1 MSFPSP
7 RPLLLAV
14 ALLATGACA
23 RARVAPTD
31 AMRGAL
37 PAAESPA
44 PEGGAPAAQWD
55 RQLIR
60 RGDMRLESEKVAET
74 AREVER
80 IGTAMGGRI
89 AYSDAGGDRSARVVL
104 QVPSLQLD
112 AAMDR
117 VGTLGRVTRRHT
129 NAEDVTEQVIDL
141 DARRAT
147 LVATRDRLRALLDR
161 AQGISEVITVEREL
175 ARVQGE
181 LESLERRLTTL
192 RSQAAMSDL
201 TVVVERKVV
210 LGPIAA
216 LFRGVGVAASRLFVW
231 R

>member
-1 MSFPSP
+1 MSFPS

-23 RARVAPTD
+23 RARVAPAV

-37 PAAESPA
+37 PAADSPS
-44 PEGGAPAAQWD
+44 PEGGAAAVQWD

-60 RGDMRLESEKVAET
+60 RGDMRLESGQVAAT

-89 AYSDAGGDRSARVVL
+89 AYSDAGGDRSARVIV
-104 QVPSLQLD
+104 QVPSAQLD
-112 AAMDR
+112 LAMDR

-147 LVATRDRLRALLDR
+147 LAATRDRLRALLDR
-161 AQGISEVITVEREL
+161 AQGINEVITVEREL
-175 ARVQGE
+175 GRVQAE

-210 LGPIAA
+210 LGPVAA
-216 LFRGVGVAASRLFVW
+216 LFRGVGVAASKLFVW